1 MEAWV
6 KDTYPDFLKKVIAEL
21 DLEGWTGQV
30 NKGKVELKKKKQ
42 VYSRQTQQRFEDQR
56 TQEPNQ
62 EHKVHIGNGER
73 QMKGPGWSWKTLK
86 SMGVVL

>member
-30 NKGKVELKKKKQ
+30 NKGKVE
-42 VYSRQTQQRFEDQR
+42 
-56 TQEPNQ
+56 
-62 EHKVHIGNGER
+62 
-73 QMKGPGWSWKTLK
+73 
-86 SMGVVL
+86 

>member
-30 NKGKVELKKKKQ
+30 NKGKVELKKKKAS
-42 VYSRQTQQRFEDQR
+42 VFQTDTTEVWRPENPR
-56 TQEPNQ
+56 TQP
-62 EHKVHIGNGER
+62 R
-73 QMKGPGWSWKTLK
+73 A
-86 SMGVVL
+86 